1 MGPLAHGFA
10 QPTTITMTTLSS
22 KIYRLLC
29 DEIIDGT
36 LEPGQKL
43 EEAALAERFNA
54 SRTPIR
60 EALRELAARGLV
72 ELTPRKGVVVAQFS
86 IDELADML
94 EAMCELEALCCRL
107 SAQRMS
113 LVEKKQ
119 LEELQTEMNAAIAR
133 GDETEYF
140 QLNREFHELIC
151 KGAQS
156 KSLAQIMSVSG
167 SVWRAFAPRSRL
179 RRRASKQPP
188 TSIAR
193 SSPRSSTPNRNVR
206 TTRCATTRR
215 GCRSSYSAGSS
226 GSASS
231 AKTPERLN
239 TARRGTCCMRRSGCS
254 RCMLTRPPLQA
265 RPSTASKNPM
275 PATAATTRRTAP
287 GSSA

>member
-29 DEIIDGT
+29 DEIIEGT

-156 KSLAQIMSVSG
+156 KSLASIMSVQRQRLAG
-167 SVWRAFAPRSRL
+167 FRAAQPASPSRFE
-179 RRRASKQPP
+179 A
-188 TSIAR
+188 
-193 SSPRSSTPNRNVR
+193 
-206 TTRCATTRR
+206 ATDEHREIV
-215 GCRSSYSAGSS
+215 SAILNSE
-226 GSASS
+226 
-231 AKTPERLN
+231 PERAYN
-239 TARRGTCCMRRSGCS
+239 AMRDHTARLSIVVLGRLKR
-254 RCMLTRPPLQA
+254 Q
-265 RPSTASKNPM
+265 
-275 PATAATTRRTAP
+275 RTERENA
-287 GSSA
+287 